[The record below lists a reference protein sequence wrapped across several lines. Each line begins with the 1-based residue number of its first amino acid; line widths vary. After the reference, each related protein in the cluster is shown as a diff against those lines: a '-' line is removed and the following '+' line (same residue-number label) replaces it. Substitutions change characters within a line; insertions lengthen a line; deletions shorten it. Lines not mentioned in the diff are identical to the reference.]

1 MSEQAQR
8 AGAPAAKARVLP
20 AATAAETVRSWALPT
35 VEGPVLGRRPTA
47 ADEQRSERAARQ
59 VRHDEARAAGLAAA
73 RQEIDARL
81 AQLDRAIARFGAA
94 LDALA
99 TPLAS
104 LDVEVERQLVRL
116 AITVA
121 THLARRELKSDPGRI
136 VAIIRETVALLPLA
150 AREVRVHLHPEDAA
164 LVRERLASPQA
175 ERAWSIVEDPVLG
188 RGGCRVTAE
197 NSDIDARL
205 ETRVA
210 AAIAQLLGEE
220 RAAARSEGERG

>member
-1 MSEQAQR
+1 MSEEAPR
-8 AGAPAAKARVLP
+8 PGAPAAKARVLP
-20 AATAAETVRSWALPT
+20 AAVAESVRSWSLPA
-35 VEGPVLGRRPTA
+35 VEGPVLGRRRA
-47 ADEQRSERAARQ
+47 SADEQHRDRAERQARY
-59 VRHDEARAAGLAAA
+59 DEARAAGLAAA
-73 RQEIDARL
+73 REEIDARL
-81 AQLDRAIARFGAA
+81 AQLDRAIARFGTA

-99 TPLAS
+99 VPLAS
-104 LDVEVERQLVRL
+104 LDAEVERQLVRL

-121 THLARRELKSDPGRI
+121 THLARRELKTDPGRI

-175 ERAWSIVEDPVLG
+175 ERAWSIIEDPVLG

-197 NSDIDARL
+197 NSEIDARL

-220 RAAARSEGERG
+220 RAAARAEGDGA